1 MIKSIPAEPSVVFKP
16 LEPTPLS
23 PTLDKELAKE
33 AKKLNN
39 AEKGYQADERYL
51 GEEQNIEQRVRQ
63 IERAADEQF
72 WAEQR
77 SALYGDDDIPF

>member
-16 LEPTPLS
+16 LEPTPSS
-23 PTLDKELAKE
+23 PTLDKELARE

-63 IERAADEQF
+63 MEKYGRLPPWEDG
-72 WAEQR
+72 
-77 SALYGDDDIPF
+77 YGDDDIPF